1 MVLQSIQNG
10 TKNRM
15 ISQGFGL
22 EKITGKITTARA
34 APLPEADS
42 VPAASDE
49 RAPIALCARH
59 RPLLSHVSHRK
70 PFVVVLVGCQLS
82 CCTDASPFCQN
93 TVVLRKE
100 WSAVPTQCP
109 RPSLPLLVVPVVSHQ
124 LAVLAELLPGCSAS
138 LHFKS
143 TWRTRARGKRETDC

>member
-34 APLPEADS
+34 APPPEADS

-100 WSAVPTQCP
+100 WRAVPTQCP
-109 RPSLPLLVVPVVSHQ
+109 LSLPASPCGTSRISSAGRSGRTASWVFCLSPLQEHMVHQ
-124 LAVLAELLPGCSAS
+124 
-138 LHFKS
+138 S
-143 TWRTRARGKRETDC
+143 TG